1 MIIRIL
7 SSWSAVLVGLFL
19 ATSPIF
25 AQELPEGEGKDLVAD
40 VCSRCHG
47 LGNTTNSRFTK
58 EEWRNV
64 ALDMDVP
71 LSDAELDTLA
81 EYLGKNFGPESS
93 SKNEER
99 PTNIN
104 KASAKELESN
114 LGLSADEAD
123 GIIAYREQHGSFKEW
138 EDLKKVPGLSAE
150 KIEKIKGRLSF

>member
-1 MIIRIL
+1 MSNRKG
-7 SSWSAVLVGLFL
+7 SPWSVVLVGIML

-47 LGNTTNSRFTK
+47 LGSVTNSRFTSD
-58 EEWRNV
+58 EWRNV
-64 ALDMDVP
+64 ALDMDAP
-71 LSDAELDTLA
+71 LSDAELDILA

-93 SKNEER
+93 SKHEDN
-99 PTNIN
+99 TINVN

-114 LGLSADEAD
+114 LGLSADEAG
-123 GIIAYREQHGSFKEW
+123 GIISYREEHGNFKEW

-150 KIEKIKGRLSF
+150 KLEKIKGRLSF

>member
-1 MIIRIL
+1 VSIRKR
-7 SSWSAVLVGLFL
+7 SSWSVVLVGIMV
-19 ATSPIF
+19 ATSPIIS
-25 AQELPEGEGKDLVAD
+25 QELPEGEGKDLVAG

-47 LGNTTNSRFTK
+47 LGNVTNSRFTK

-64 ALDMDVP
+64 VIDMDVP

-93 SKNEER
+93 SKNAEN
-99 PTNIN
+99 TINVN

-114 LGLSADEAD
+114 LGFSADEAG
-123 GIIAYREQHGSFKEW
+123 GIIAYREQHGNFKEW